1 MFLKHFKEHYPDYTG
16 YLLLTGNFFVDKKME
31 EMLKD
36 LNIKFIS
43 LNINNLDNPFLKFL
57 NPDIGPNLFRFNNGE
72 VVKTLNSIQPITKLK
87 EWIEKD

>member
-1 MFLKHFKEHYPDYTG
+1 MFLKHFKEDYPNYTG

-31 EMLKD
+31 EMLKELD
-36 LNIKFIS
+36 VQFMV

-72 VVKTLNSIQPITKLK
+72 VIKTLNTIQPIAKLK
-87 EWIEKD
+87 EWIESD